1 MGTHQATGRRL
12 SPSTSHPSPL
22 AQRAFCRQILK
33 VRTVCLNWARTD
45 LCGGRGVIPV
55 STAIRA
61 AVFPCPTARTLAP
74 SSTDRSR
81 LAALAATARLG
92 LNADRATTAHCFD
105 RGSLVSLR
113 GNNRPLSLP
122 RQLEAETRPASRSLL
137 PITSKGAMLTD
148 GRPRVL

>member
-61 AVFPCPTARTLAP
+61 AGFLPPRPHIVAGRRAQML
-74 SSTDRSR
+74 SR
-81 LAALAATARLG
+81 LAASSAATLLG
-92 LNADRATTAHCFD
+92 APAFTAIEH
-105 RGSLVSLR
+105 
-113 GNNRPLSLP
+113 
-122 RQLEAETRPASRSLL
+122 
-137 PITSKGAMLTD
+137 D
-148 GRPRVL
+148 GRLDGSGSITLLLLYHSA

>member
-61 AVFPCPTARTLAP
+61 AGFLPVRLSTRLREGTGAVARGVK
-74 SSTDRSR
+74 RSETTR
-81 LAALAATARLG
+81 ATAGDGPNAGTL
-92 LNADRATTAHCFD
+92 LN
-105 RGSLVSLR
+105 
-113 GNNRPLSLP
+113 
-122 RQLEAETRPASRSLL
+122 
-137 PITSKGAMLTD
+137 
-148 GRPRVL
+148 